1 MEIIWSDDAR
11 LDYVNNIEYLL
22 KEWTEESAI
31 SFIDEVETILGLL
44 KTNPKLYPKSKY
56 KSIRRAVIRK
66 QITLFY
72 QEKESSVYLVRF
84 WNTFKDPLSLNL
96 KSSNS

>member
-11 LDYVNNIEYLL
+11 LDYNENIEYLVE
-22 KEWTEESAI
+22 EWSEESA
-31 SFIDEVETILGLL
+31 STFIEEVELVLELL
-44 KTNPKLYPKSKY
+44 KTNPKLYPKSGY

-72 QEKESSVYLVRF
+72 QSKGSKIYLIRF
-84 WNTFKDPLSLNL
+84 LEYL
-96 KSSNS
+96 